1 MLDNKYVFTA
11 LVSLAVV
18 AIVFRA
24 TSVRKIVTGA

>member
-1 MLDNKYVFTA
+1 MLENKYVFTA

-24 TSVRKIVTGA
+24 ASRAQRS